1 MDYSHVLIQVAALSK
16 CLVTLDAFKIFHLFV
31 DLLNVP
37 FQLVWLT
44 EDSITMLT
52 FYISVPLMLTH
63 DVLFQIS
70 WKIESLITNITL
82 ITLRSTVNCVQVK
95 LE

>member
-16 CLVTLDAFKIFHLFV
+16 CLVTLATFEIFHLFMY
-31 DLLNVP
+31 LLNVP

-44 EDSITMLT
+44 EDSITVLA